1 MQESLQVRLCEGAS
15 SDRRLYSTL
24 PSPLTGLNLG
34 RYPDRP
40 VPRIVLLHGDGNMP
54 QHGVDKKRG
63 RCLPDLRQTGFGWS
77 R

>member
-1 MQESLQVRLCEGAS
+1 VF
-15 SDRRLYSTL
+15 
-24 PSPLTGLNLG
+24 
-34 RYPDRP
+34 
-40 VPRIVLLHGDGNMP
+40 LHGSGKAP